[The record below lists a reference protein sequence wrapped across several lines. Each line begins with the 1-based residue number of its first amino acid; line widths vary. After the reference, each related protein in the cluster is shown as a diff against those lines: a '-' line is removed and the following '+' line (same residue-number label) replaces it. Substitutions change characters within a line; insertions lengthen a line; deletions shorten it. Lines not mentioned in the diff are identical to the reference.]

1 MGEPNFLELP
11 VPQIIT
17 PLQVWASMGYLVW
30 QYHTYS
36 YTQQTKAEVC
46 DFFKTGA
53 LPTTRSR
60 SPSRSPAFVT
70 ATRLSAAAVTRLDLR
85 RFLVDAGDDLVGD
98 PQLHFP

>member
-46 DFFKTGA
+46 DGKRSVT
-53 LPTTRSR
+53 PTSRRSY
-60 SPSRSPAFVT
+60 F
-70 ATRLSAAAVTRLDLR
+70 
-85 RFLVDAGDDLVGD
+85 AGTKYN
-98 PQLHFP
+98 H